1 MDRAAAYEAAS
12 CASSTLA
19 RGAYRD
25 VAQLGRAPRWGRG
38 GRRFDSCRPDQR
50 VVAQLG
56 RALGS
61 GPRGRGFK
69 SRQPDFRG
77 KLAPSG
83 GQPVLKTGP
92 GNVSRGFD
100 SSSFRSRA
108 ASMDGYAPGFSS
120 GEQGSS
126 PWRRTAGWRSSAV
139 LAGLIGRRSRGSNP
153 VPAPVPVAQPGRA
166 PPRHGGGPWFDP
178 RPEHDALG
186 AVDEVGRVARLSPG
200 TCAGSNPVRA
210 THALVAQEDRAA
222 ENVEAGRGSIPSGVA
237 QSAGQRTVNAYR

>member
-38 GRRFDSCRPDQR
+38 GRRFKSCRPD
-50 VVAQLG
+50 VTG
-56 RALGS
+56 CGS
-61 GPRGRGFK
+61 AWWSTRFGTERSWVQIPPTRL
-69 SRQPDFRG
+69 PW

-108 ASMDGYAPGFSS
+108 ASMDGYAPGSYP
-120 GEQGSS
+120 GERGSS
-126 PWRRTAGWRSSAV
+126 PWRRAAGWRSSAV
-139 LAGLIGRRSRGSNP
+139 LAGLISRRSRGSNP

-178 RPEHDALG
+178 RPEHDSLG

-222 ENVEAGRGSIPSGVA
+222 ENVEAVSRRESCGCTGTGPV
-237 QSAGQRTVNAYR
+237 V